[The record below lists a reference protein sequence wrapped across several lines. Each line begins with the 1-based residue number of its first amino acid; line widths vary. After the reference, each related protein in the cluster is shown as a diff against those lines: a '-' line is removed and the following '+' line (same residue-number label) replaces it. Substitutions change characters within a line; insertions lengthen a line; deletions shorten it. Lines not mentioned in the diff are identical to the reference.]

1 MPKAPK
7 PVGERI
13 VIGKS
18 GHPQSVS
25 SGRYFWSDKAEQVFL
40 DHLAATCNVQAS
52 ADAAGFSNVAVYRRR
67 RKWPGF
73 AERWDAALA
82 QGYARLEAVMLA
94 NAADTMEGLPPD
106 PDMPI
111 PPMSVADALNLLR
124 LHRAAVKGGSP
135 QTYRHR
141 KMKSLDDVR
150 ASIVR
155 KLEAIERAGAK
166 S

>member
-7 PVGERI
+7 PAGEVI

-18 GHPQSVS
+18 GRPQRVET
-25 SGRYFWSDKAEQVFL
+25 RRLWSEKAEQIFL
-40 DHLAATCNVQAS
+40 DHLAATCNVRAS

-73 AERWDAALA
+73 AERWDAALV
-82 QGYARLEAVMLA
+82 QGYSRLEAVMLA

-106 PDMPI
+106 PDVPI

-124 LHRAAVKGGSP
+124 LHRAAVKGGP
-135 QTYRHR
+135 AQDYKHR
-141 KMKSLDDVR
+141 KKRSLDEVR

-155 KLEAIERAGAK
+155 KLEAIERSGAEE
-166 S
+166 